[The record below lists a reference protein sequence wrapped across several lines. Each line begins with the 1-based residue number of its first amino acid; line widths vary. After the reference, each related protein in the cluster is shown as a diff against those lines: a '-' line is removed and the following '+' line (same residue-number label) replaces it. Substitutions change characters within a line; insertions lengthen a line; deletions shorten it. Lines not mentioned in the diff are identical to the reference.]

1 MLFCVACC
9 GTATCCQA
17 VCIPAWSAAIFLL
30 RRWKDKVQEDSRP
43 DCLSLEI
50 MCIAQSSN
58 MKEQMAVA
66 ENGRPLGFAEGF
78 RFHPLQ
84 AKRGRRCS
92 RHVISRETVA
102 NLLNGDF

>member
-1 MLFCVACC
+1 MLWNSHLLSGCLHPCLVCSDIFVAQVE
-9 GTATCCQA
+9 GQG
-17 VCIPAWSAAIFLL
+17 S
-30 RRWKDKVQEDSRP
+30 EDSRP
-43 DCLSLEI
+43 DCLSLKV

-66 ENGRPLGFAEGF
+66 ENGGPLGFAEGF

-84 AKRGRRCS
+84 AKRGRCCS